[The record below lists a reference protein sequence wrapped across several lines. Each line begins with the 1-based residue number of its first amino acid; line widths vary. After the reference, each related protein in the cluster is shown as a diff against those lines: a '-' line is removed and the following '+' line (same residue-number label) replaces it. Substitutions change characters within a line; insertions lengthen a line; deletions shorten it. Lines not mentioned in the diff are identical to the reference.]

1 MLNIYCVIAVFTKCV
16 WVKLFKDNK
25 GKTVLNAFIE
35 IINESNCKPSKLWV
49 DQRREFYNKLMREC
63 LGNNNILMYWTHSED
78 HCWKFYK
85 NIKG

>member
-49 DQRREFYNKLMREC
+49 DQRREFYNKLMREW
-63 LGNNNILMYWTHSED
+63 LGNNNILMYWTHIED